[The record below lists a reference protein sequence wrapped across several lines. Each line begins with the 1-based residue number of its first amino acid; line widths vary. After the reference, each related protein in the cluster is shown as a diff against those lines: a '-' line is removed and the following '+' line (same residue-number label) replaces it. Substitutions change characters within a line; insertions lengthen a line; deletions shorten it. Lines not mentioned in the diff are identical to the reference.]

1 MKHKAVKMRDTLS
14 LNVRH
19 VVVDI
24 VDHLPGWLEK
34 AGFANLTIQK
44 RGLPMGSWAGEVGKK
59 GLHSTINVWRSIK
72 GPVMNEG
79 GLGFVKTEEEYD
91 DVIDDFERRMEET
104 PESYLQYWV
113 FTAQKPAEA

>member
-1 MKHKAVKMRDTLS
+1 MKHKAVKIRDKL

-34 AGFANLTIQK
+34 AGFVDLKIQK

-59 GLHSTINVWRSIK
+59 GFRSTMDVWRAIK
-72 GPVMNEG
+72 ELVMKEN
-79 GLGFVKTEEEYD
+79 GLGFVETGEEYE
-91 DVIDDFERRMEET
+91 DVVDDFERRMEET
-104 PESYLQYWV
+104 PESYLEYWV
-113 FTAQKPAEA
+113 FTAQKPVDV